1 MILTTLYGVFHC
13 YACFKKL
20 GIDYTSVS
28 NFRIF
33 RIILADS
40 MDKDGTVL
48 LSSSR
53 STSLHEKKRPTK
65 LSCQMK

>member
-1 MILTTLYGVFHC
+1 MILTTLYGIFHY

-33 RIILADS
+33 CIILADS

-53 STSLHEKKRPTK
+53 ATSLHEKKRPTK

>member
-1 MILTTLYGVFHC
+1 MILTTLYGIFHC

-20 GIDYTSVS
+20 GIDYTAVS